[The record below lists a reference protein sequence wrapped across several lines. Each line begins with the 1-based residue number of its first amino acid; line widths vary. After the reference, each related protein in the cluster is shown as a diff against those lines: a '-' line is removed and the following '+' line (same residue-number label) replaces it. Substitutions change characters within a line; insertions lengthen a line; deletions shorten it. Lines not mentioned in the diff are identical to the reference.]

1 MLIRVARSAQ
11 HTPPVISTIIMLRL
25 FARRQR
31 ASMSAYFTNALTPPT
46 GLGLLASLAAGLF
59 RSGSAWLGRS
69 QKDGLPTCREGPCG
83 KKVQGHQLA
92 HREGQPRRC
101 PFLIG
106 IGNGCQVRATLLC
119 SLPYRSP
126 AQASPLMDHAVFGS
140 VFLRCS
146 WDLQRSPRG
155 TGADSRYAKRK
166 SLALLV
172 GMGLRDRML
181 LCATSIRIAAKTACT
196 PDSRMTDPNSPNN
209 QNNRNNRNSRT
220 QNPSSSR

>member
-1 MLIRVARSAQ
+1 
-11 HTPPVISTIIMLRL
+11 MLRL

-166 SLALLV
+166 KPRSPGGDGAEGSDALV
-172 GMGLRDRML
+172 RHINSHRGEDRL
-181 LCATSIRIAAKTACT
+181 H
-196 PDSRMTDPNSPNN
+196 SRFQDDRS
-209 QNNRNNRNSRT
+209 Q
-220 QNPSSSR
+220 